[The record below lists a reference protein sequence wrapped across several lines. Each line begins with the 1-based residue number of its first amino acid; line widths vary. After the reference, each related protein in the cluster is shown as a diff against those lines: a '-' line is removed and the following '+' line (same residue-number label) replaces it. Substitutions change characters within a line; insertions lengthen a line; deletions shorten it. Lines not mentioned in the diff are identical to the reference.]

1 MYWRDILLRLR
12 ALFRRREMDEDLAD
26 ELQFHLEMQA
36 RKNQARDLDAAEA
49 RRQARLQFGNL
60 ERATEDCRELRGISI
75 VENLLQ
81 DLSYALRILRKSPV
95 FTAALALA

>member
-36 RKNQARDLDAAEA
+36 RKN
-49 RRQARLQFGNL
+49 RRYDVSLSNL
-60 ERATEDCRELRGISI
+60 TF
-75 VENLLQ
+75 
-81 DLSYALRILRKSPV
+81 KTKK
-95 FTAALALA
+95 F